1 MIRLKVYN
9 QGTEVLVAA
18 CDADLLG
25 QTLQEGELRLEV
37 APGFYDGVAADREQ
51 LLRHLRLATIGNLV
65 GEETVAAALEGGF
78 IEESGIIRIDGVP
91 HAQMVVL

>member
-9 QGTEVLVAA
+9 QGREVLVAA

-25 QTLQEGELRLEV
+25 QTLREGELRLEV
-37 APGFYDGVAADREQ
+37 KPDFYDGIVADREQ
-51 LLRHLRLATIGNLV
+51 LLRHLRLATIGNFV
-65 GEETVAAALEGGF
+65 GEETVAAALDGGF
-78 IEESGIIRIDGVP
+78 IEEAGIIRIDGVP

>member
-1 MIRLKVYN
+1 LIRLKVYN

-37 APGFYDGVAADREQ
+37 KPDFYDGVAADREQ
-51 LLRHLRLATIGNLV
+51 LLRHLRLATIGNFV

-78 IEESGIIRIDGVP
+78 IEEGGIIRINGVP

>member
-25 QTLQEGELRLEV
+25 QTLREGELRLEV
-37 APGFYDGVAADREQ
+37 KPEFYDGVAADREQ
-51 LLRHLRLATIGNLV
+51 LLRHLRLATIGNFV
-65 GEETVAAALEGGF
+65 GKETVAAALEGGF
-78 IEESGIIRIDGVP
+78 IEKTGIIRIDGVP